1 MAGVERGQ
9 SQSVQLGKQLLPPW
23 ATGQHSRGLGTEPDP
38 RVSALCPHHPAP
50 CSPSAPPGR
59 RAEAQPLPLSPATG
73 TPGRPLPRRTG
84 PGRRRQL
91 RAGRE
96 GQAVSVGKQRRK
108 SALVPPPA
116 ASCPQSGVGAGAR
129 RGGMHRGRGGR
140 RRHPA
145 PAAPRLGCWVAA
157 WRRVRRSRGP
167 AGQSVSPSV
176 MGAGCPGRGRGAS
189 VGVEQRGTGFWG
201 PRAAPL
207 RLRSPRMDFRRRTM
221 PPPGLPLTGPPRP
234 SWALQAPP
242 HRAAPRD
249 GHKGHSLQS
258 RLPALWLSCGV
269 CTAPG
274 RTPGASLMS
283 AVRDDEA
290 PPLRSPPCKD
300 RLAGRHACPWH
311 GGHGGTSRARAVGRR
326 RVTGPCA
333 PCLWARGWRLRPR
346 HQPAARLLRAGA

>member
-1 MAGVERGQ
+1 
-9 SQSVQLGKQLLPPW
+9 
-23 ATGQHSRGLGTEPDP
+23 
-38 RVSALCPHHPAP
+38 
-50 CSPSAPPGR
+50 
-59 RAEAQPLPLSPATG
+59 
-73 TPGRPLPRRTG
+73 
-84 PGRRRQL
+84 
-91 RAGRE
+91 
-96 GQAVSVGKQRRK
+96 
-108 SALVPPPA
+108 
-116 ASCPQSGVGAGAR
+116 
-129 RGGMHRGRGGR
+129 MHRGRGGR
-140 RRHPA
+140 WRHPA

-207 RLRSPRMDFRRRTM
+207 RLRSPPMDFRQRTM

-234 SWALQAPP
+234 SSALQAPP

-249 GHKGHSLQS
+249 GHEGHSLQS

-274 RTPGASLMS
+274 RTLGASLVS

-290 PPLRSPPCKD
+290 PRPVQGPPRRATRVPLAWRTRRDVSRTSRGPAPHDGAVCPVPLGSRLAAPPAAPARGPFAQSWGLRRGASCRNRLRPDGHLYRLASPFRVTFLGDGRWASAAPAQDARPSDLRSPAARSTPC
-300 RLAGRHACPWH
+300 
-311 GGHGGTSRARAVGRR
+311 SRPGQAVSPAVGRPG
-326 RVTGPCA
+326 VA
-333 PCLWARGWRLRPR
+333 
-346 HQPAARLLRAGA
+346 

>member
-1 MAGVERGQ
+1 
-9 SQSVQLGKQLLPPW
+9 
-23 ATGQHSRGLGTEPDP
+23 
-38 RVSALCPHHPAP
+38 
-50 CSPSAPPGR
+50 
-59 RAEAQPLPLSPATG
+59 
-73 TPGRPLPRRTG
+73 
-84 PGRRRQL
+84 
-91 RAGRE
+91 
-96 GQAVSVGKQRRK
+96 
-108 SALVPPPA
+108 
-116 ASCPQSGVGAGAR
+116 
-129 RGGMHRGRGGR
+129 MHRGRGGR

-234 SWALQAPP
+234 SSALQPPP

-249 GHKGHSLQS
+249 GHEGHSLQS

-274 RTPGASLMS
+274 RTPGASLVS
-283 AVRDDEA
+283 AVRDDED
-290 PPLRSPPCKD
+290 PPPRSPPRAGTASPGD
-300 RLAGRHACPWH
+300 TRAPGMADTAGRLAHEPW
-311 GGHGGTSRARAVGRR
+311 
-326 RVTGPCA
+326 
-333 PCLWARGWRLRPR
+333 
-346 HQPAARLLRAGA
+346 AGAA

>member
-1 MAGVERGQ
+1 M
-9 SQSVQLGKQLLPPW
+9 
-23 ATGQHSRGLGTEPDP
+23 
-38 RVSALCPHHPAP
+38 
-50 CSPSAPPGR
+50 
-59 RAEAQPLPLSPATG
+59 
-73 TPGRPLPRRTG
+73 
-84 PGRRRQL
+84 
-91 RAGRE
+91 
-96 GQAVSVGKQRRK
+96 
-108 SALVPPPA
+108 PPPA

-234 SWALQAPP
+234 SSALQAPP

-258 RLPALWLSCGV
+258 RLLALWLSGCHVASARHREGPWVPASCLPCG
-269 CTAPG
+269 TTRPPPRAGTASPGDTRAPG
-274 RTPGASLMS
+274 MADTAG
-283 AVRDDEA
+283 
-290 PPLRSPPCKD
+290 
-300 RLAGRHACPWH
+300 RLAHEPW
-311 GGHGGTSRARAVGRR
+311 
-326 RVTGPCA
+326 
-333 PCLWARGWRLRPR
+333 
-346 HQPAARLLRAGA
+346 AGAA

>member
-1 MAGVERGQ
+1 
-9 SQSVQLGKQLLPPW
+9 
-23 ATGQHSRGLGTEPDP
+23 
-38 RVSALCPHHPAP
+38 
-50 CSPSAPPGR
+50 
-59 RAEAQPLPLSPATG
+59 
-73 TPGRPLPRRTG
+73 
-84 PGRRRQL
+84 
-91 RAGRE
+91 
-96 GQAVSVGKQRRK
+96 
-108 SALVPPPA
+108 
-116 ASCPQSGVGAGAR
+116 
-129 RGGMHRGRGGR
+129 MHRGRGGR

-176 MGAGCPGRGRGAS
+176 MGAGCPGRGRGAF

-234 SWALQAPP
+234 SSALQAPP

-258 RLPALWLSCGV
+258 RLLALWLSGCHVASARHREGPRVPASCLPCG
-269 CTAPG
+269 TT
-274 RTPGASLMS
+274 R
-283 AVRDDEA
+283 
-290 PPLRSPPCKD
+290 PPPPCRD

-311 GGHGGTSRARAVGRR
+311 GRHGGMSRARAVGRR